1 MKTMQFPVAPKDI
14 LEFKTKDGETVR
26 GEVAFVTFSVGE
38 DYATIYD
45 DDIFMKKCKTCNDT
59 NISRKKC
66 KYAINGECTFRPDDV
81 QEIYANEIGKGKK
94 YKIVDESWRW
104 EQ

>member
-1 MKTMQFPVAPKDI
+1 MKIMQFPVAPKDV
-14 LEFKTKDGETVR
+14 LEFKTKDGEVVR
-26 GEVAFVTFSVGE
+26 GEVTFVTFSSSE

-81 QEIYANEIGKGKK
+81 QEIYANEIGRGKK
-94 YKIVDESWRW
+94 YKIVNENWRFDE
-104 EQ
+104 